1 LDPSTPAQVPRRLSG
16 EAPRTGSA
24 PVRYKVV
31 AFAVALAGVTYLD
44 RVCIGVLAPEIQRD
58 LNLTPVQMGW
68 VFSAFTLAYGIF
80 EMPTAWWADRIGS
93 RRVLTR
99 IVVWWSAFTMLTAAA
114 FNYVSLLATRFLF
127 GVGEAGAWPNAG
139 RIFSRWI
146 PRNERGRVQGIFF
159 AGAHLAGGLTPALV
173 RAIAVYLPWRAV
185 FVAFGFVGIGWAAA
199 FYRWFRDEP
208 REHAAVSP
216 EERDYIER
224 GRGTLESPAGGGA
237 RAWSRVFGAP
247 GLLPLCLQYFANTY
261 GFYFFIT
268 WLPSYLATA
277 RGMQS
282 AELAIFAGLPLT
294 LSALA
299 DITGGMTADAMA
311 RRFGVRRGYCAV
323 GGAAYLLAAALML
336 AGTLSPHAQLSG
348 VLIAVAGA
356 LSMFT
361 LAPSW
366 ATAIGV
372 GGPNAGLMGA
382 VMNTAG
388 QAGGFLSPIVLAY
401 IVDGL
406 GDWNLP
412 LHLLSGLY
420 LAAAMS
426 WIFIRPD
433 ARAR

>member
-1 LDPSTPAQVPRRLSG
+1 M
-16 EAPRTGSA
+16 
-24 PVRYKVV
+24 

-58 LNLTPVQMGW
+58 LNLTTVQMGW
-68 VFSAFTLAYGIF
+68 VFSAFTLAYGVF
-80 EMPTAWWADRIGS
+80 EMPTAWWADRIGC

-99 IVVWWSAFTMLTAAA
+99 IVVWWSAFTMLTGAA
-114 FNYVSLLATRFLF
+114 FDYVSLLATRFLF
-127 GVGEAGAWPNAG
+127 GAGEAGAWPNAG

-146 PRNERGRVQGIFF
+146 PLAERGRVQGVFF
-159 AGAHLAGGLTPALV
+159 AGAHLAGGLTPAVV
-173 RAIAVYLPWRAV
+173 RAIAAYLPWRAV
-185 FVAFGFVGIGWAAA
+185 FLLFGLVGLGWAAA

-208 REHAAVSP
+208 REHPLVSA
-216 EERDYIER
+216 EERDLIER
-224 GRGTLESPAGGGA
+224 GRGAQQTHADHGEQ
-237 RAWSRVFGAP
+237 AWRRVFSAP
-247 GLLPLCLQYFANTY
+247 GLLPLCLQYFANSY

-268 WLPSYLATA
+268 WLPAYLATA
-277 RGMQS
+277 RGMK
-282 AELAIFAGLPLT
+282 AGELAIFAGLPLT
-294 LSALA
+294 LSSLA
-299 DITGGMTADAMA
+299 DISGGITADALA
-311 RRFGVRRGYCAV
+311 RRFGLRKGYCAV
-323 GGAAYLLAAALML
+323 GGVAYLLAAGLML
-336 AGTLSPHAQLSG
+336 AGTLSSNARLSG
-348 VLIAVAGA
+348 LLIAVAGA

-366 ATAIGV
+366 ATATGV

-420 LAAAMS
+420 LMAAAS
-426 WIFIRPD
+426 WLFIRPE
-433 ARAR
+433 ARNW